1 MRRSTFYSFLVAA
14 ILAVLAVVGVQSWL
28 SSERQNILQQA
39 LQSTGSEKPSTQVVV
54 ASTPLRFG
62 ERVTASKLKL
72 IDWPGDSIPS
82 GAFVSLETVVGE
94 SEESAR
100 YVLSAI
106 EVDEPV
112 LRSKITI
119 PGQKAK
125 LSTALRA
132 GMKAVTIRVNDVSGI
147 AGFVLPGDRVDV
159 LLTRGSRNG
168 GSVVDV
174 LLQGVNVLAIDQ
186 LADDRADKPSLSRT
200 ITFEVSTEEA
210 QKLILGSQI
219 GSLSLALRNVGSS
232 EIEAPERMSVTDLF
246 DDTASESLTQEIA
259 SQEVA
264 DDGRLLGIEEAVK
277 TVDQRINEVEEAL
290 RSEVEQALLKNQQA
304 AEAETVVEPVK
315 AAPPPEPS
323 FIKVFVTKNGRQ
335 VEYRFRAN

>member
-1 MRRSTFYSFLVAA
+1 MRRSTFFSFLFA
-14 ILAVLAVVGVQSWL
+14 AVLAVVAVFGVQQWL
-28 SSERQNILQQA
+28 NSERQNILQQVM
-39 LQSTGSEKPSTQVVV
+39 QNTEKPDDATMVVV

-72 IDWPGDSIPS
+72 IEWPGGSVPA
-82 GAFVSLETVVGE
+82 GAFSNLENVVGKDE
-94 SEESAR
+94 QSSR

-112 LRSKITI
+112 LNSKITI

-159 LLTRGSRNG
+159 LLTRGGRSGDN
-168 GSVVDV
+168 STVDV

-186 LADDRADKPSLSRT
+186 LADERADKPSVVRT
-200 ITFEVSTEEA
+200 VTFEVSTEEA

-219 GSLSLALRNVGSS
+219 GTLSLALRNIGSADV
-232 EIEAPERMSVTDLF
+232 ERPERMSVKDLF
-246 DDTASESLTQEIA
+246 GAGASESLAQEIA
-259 SQEVA
+259 NQ
-264 DDGRLLGIEEAVK
+264 DDGRLEGIEEAVK
-277 TVDQRINEVEEAL
+277 TVDQRINEVEESL
-290 RSEVEQALLKNQQA
+290 RNEVEQALLQRQA
-304 AEAETVVEPVK
+304 EEAKPVVQAKPAVPQEPQFV
-315 AAPPPEPS
+315 
-323 FIKVFVTKNGRQ
+323 KVFVTKNGRR
-335 VEYRFRAN
+335 VEYKFRAN

>member
-1 MRRSTFYSFLVAA
+1 MRRSTFFSFLFA
-14 ILAVLAVVGVQSWL
+14 AVLAVVAVFGVQQWL
-28 SSERQNILQQA
+28 NSERQNILQQVM
-39 LQSTGSEKPSTQVVV
+39 QNTEKPDDATMVVV

-72 IDWPGDSIPS
+72 IEWPGGSIPA
-82 GAFVSLETVVGE
+82 GAFSNLENVVGKDE
-94 SEESAR
+94 QSSR

-112 LRSKITI
+112 LNSKITI

-159 LLTRGSRNG
+159 LLTRGGRSGDN
-168 GSVVDV
+168 STVDV

-186 LADDRADKPSLSRT
+186 LADERADKPSVVRT
-200 ITFEVSTEEA
+200 VTFEVSTEEA

-219 GSLSLALRNVGSS
+219 GTLSLALRNIGSADV
-232 EIEAPERMSVTDLF
+232 ERPERMSVKDLF
-246 DDTASESLTQEIA
+246 GAGASESLAQEIA
-259 SQEVA
+259 NQ
-264 DDGRLLGIEEAVK
+264 DDGRLEGIEEAVK
-277 TVDQRINEVEEAL
+277 TVDQRINEVEESL
-290 RSEVEQALLKNQQA
+290 RNEVEQALLQRQA
-304 AEAETVVEPVK
+304 EEAKPVVQAKPAVPQEPQFV
-315 AAPPPEPS
+315 
-323 FIKVFVTKNGRQ
+323 KVFVTKNGRR
-335 VEYRFRAN
+335 VEYKFRAN

>member
-1 MRRSTFYSFLVAA
+1 MRRSTFFSFLFA
-14 ILAVLAVVGVQSWL
+14 AVLAVVAVFGVQQWL
-28 SSERQNILQQA
+28 NSERQNILQQVM
-39 LQSTGSEKPSTQVVV
+39 QNSEKPDDATMVVV

-72 IDWPGDSIPS
+72 IEWPGGSVPA
-82 GAFVSLETVVGE
+82 GAFSNVENVVGKDE
-94 SEESAR
+94 QSSR

-112 LRSKITI
+112 LNSKITI

-159 LLTRGSRNG
+159 LLTRGGRSGEN
-168 GSVVDV
+168 STVDV

-186 LADDRADKPSLSRT
+186 LADERADKPSVVRT
-200 ITFEVSTEEA
+200 VTFEVSTEEA

-219 GSLSLALRNVGSS
+219 GTLSLALRNIGSADV
-232 EIEAPERMSVTDLF
+232 ERPERMSVKDLF
-246 DDTASESLTQEIA
+246 GAGASESLAQEIA
-259 SQEVA
+259 NQ
-264 DDGRLLGIEEAVK
+264 DDGRLEGIEEAVK
-277 TVDQRINEVEEAL
+277 TVDQRINEVEETL
-290 RSEVEQALLKNQQA
+290 RNEVEQALLQRQA
-304 AEAETVVEPVK
+304 EEAKPVVQAKP
-315 AAPPPEPS
+315 AAPQEPQ
-323 FIKVFVTKNGRQ
+323 FVKVYVTKNGRS
-335 VEYRFRAN
+335 VEYKFRAN